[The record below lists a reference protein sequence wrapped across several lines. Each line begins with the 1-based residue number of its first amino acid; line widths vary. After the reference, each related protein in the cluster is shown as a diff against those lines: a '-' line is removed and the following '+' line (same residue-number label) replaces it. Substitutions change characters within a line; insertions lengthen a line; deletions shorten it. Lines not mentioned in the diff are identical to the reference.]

1 MNPRTEDMRS
11 SHRKMLAVSLCLL
24 LALALGTHQLPD
36 RAEKAAVGWCPRV
49 GTLPMPVAC
58 EPGPD
63 LS

>member
-1 MNPRTEDMRS
+1 MRS

-24 LALALGTHQLPD
+24 LALALGTHRLPD
-36 RAEKAAVGWCPRV
+36 WTEKAAAGWCPRV

-58 EPGPD
+58 EPDPD